1 MPFNSF
7 EYLFFFLPVSF
18 FLYFYFSR
26 QYKETIAKLW
36 LVSASLFFYSWWN
49 WIYLPLILTSALFN
63 YFVGTRLLKGGAGSV
78 INKKGWLTIGI
89 FGNLGL
95 LTYFKYAD
103 FFIESFNWALDFH
116 FGLPHVVLPL
126 AISFFTFQQ
135 ISFLVDSYK
144 SEVRNYGI
152 VNYLVFVTFFPQL
165 IAGPI
170 VHHREMIPQ
179 FDRPERRILNFDHVG
194 IGMFLLSLG
203 LFKKVV
209 IADYLAQIA
218 SPGFDEAVM
227 VTFIESWAISL
238 SYTFQLYFDFSGY
251 TDMAMGAAMLFNI
264 KLPFNFD
271 SPYKAVNI
279 REFWKKWHMT
289 LGRFFRDYVYI
300 PLGGNQR
307 RDTITYC
314 NLLTTF
320 FVVGLWHGAGW
331 NFAIWGLL
339 HGAAMVAHR
348 LWEKFNI
355 SIHKTLAWVLTF
367 NFINLT
373 WVIFRAETWEDAWKI
388 LKAMIGMNEINLV
401 YYEYFPDIGPFLF
414 ALLTIA
420 LLALILFS
428 KNSNYYRDNLQFN
441 KKALLVFSILYL
453 TVFLNLSSSS
463 EFLYFR
469 F

>member
-1 MPFNSF
+1 MLFNSF
-7 EYLFFFLPVSF
+7 EYLFFFLPISF
-18 FLYFYFSR
+18 FLYFYFSH
-26 QYKETIAKLW
+26 QHKETIAKIW
-36 LVSASLFFYSWWN
+36 LFSASLFFYSWWN

-63 YFVGTRLLKGGAGSV
+63 YFVGTRLSKDGAGSA
-78 INKKGWLTIGI
+78 INKKGWLIIGLL
-89 FGNLGL
+89 GNLGL

-103 FFIESFNWALDFH
+103 FFIESFNWALDVH
-116 FGLPHVVLPL
+116 LGLPHVVLPL

-144 SEVRNYGI
+144 NEVRNYGI
-152 VNYLVFVTFFPQL
+152 VNYLIFVTFFPQL

-170 VHHREMIPQ
+170 VHHREMMPQ

-218 SPGFDEAVM
+218 SPGFDEAVV

-251 TDMAMGAAMLFNI
+251 ADMAMGAAMLFSI

-289 LGRFFRDYVYI
+289 LGRFFRNYVYI

-307 RDTITYC
+307 TDTITYC

-320 FVVGLWHGAGW
+320 FLVGLWHGAGW
-331 NFAIWGLL
+331 NFVIWGLL

-348 LWEKFNI
+348 LWGKLNI
-355 SIHKTLAWVLTF
+355 SLHKTLAWVLTF

-388 LKAMIGMNEINLV
+388 LKAMMGMNEINLV
-401 YYEYFPDIGPFLF
+401 YYEYFPDIGPLLF

-420 LLALILFS
+420 LLALVLFP
-428 KNSNYYRDNLQFN
+428 KNSNYYRDNLQLN
-441 KKALLVFSILYL
+441 KKTLLVYSILYL
-453 TVFLNLSSSS
+453 TVFLNLSSTS